1 MMIGKRNHQLVIQRI
16 TVSTILGVPTETPS
30 TVATIWGS
38 KKSLNES
45 RALENGVMNLEGTAI
60 FNILFYD
67 YPSIDKS
74 CLVLT
79 DGKTYAIHSIVE
91 NEKVDIDLI
100 CKIKE

>member
-1 MMIGKRNHQLVIQRI
+1 MNIGNRNHQLIIERA
-16 TVSTILGVPTETPS
+16 TVTVVLGVPLETLT
-30 TVATIWGS
+30 TVATIWAS
-38 KKSLNES
+38 KKNLNER

-67 YPSIDKS
+67 YPAIDKS
-74 CLVLT
+74 CFVVT
-79 DGKTYAIHSIVE
+79 DGKTYTIHSIVE